1 MSKLTKEEMQQ
12 RLQEIGTCEDDV
24 QRRTLIANFSEDV
37 AADYDELASVTA
49 ERDQFNTA
57 NEELRAANMELFKK
71 IGVRQ
76 ETNTT
81 GTNTDKPKRK
91 FEDLFDDKGGI
102 K

>member
-1 MSKLTKEEMQQ
+1 MSKMTVEQMQQ

-24 QRRTLIANFSEDV
+24 QRRTLIANFSEDA
-37 AADYDELASVTA
+37 AADYEEHATVLA
-49 ERDQFNTA
+49 ERDQFA
-57 NEELRAANMELFKK
+57 ADNEDLRKANMDLFKK

-76 ETNTT
+76 EQTLET
-81 GTNTDKPKRK
+81 GNEPKAKRK